1 MSDDT
6 LLPFD
11 LPSVGRKKLTI
22 DFAGGNQSSDG
33 GLLLLRAA
41 ERKLGVCRR
50 LAEAMPDRRDP
61 ERVRH
66 AMFEMVMARASAIAC
81 GYEDAID
88 LDRLRHDPLM
98 KVAVGRCP
106 ASGAPLAS
114 QSTISRLENAPS
126 KTEAARLSA
135 ALLDQFGTTVKPGKL
150 EVLDIDDTFCAA
162 HGGQQLAFWNAHHD
176 ERGFAS
182 MHIYH
187 VASGTPVAAILRPAR
202 TPKGSEVRTVIK
214 HVTKRLRRHW
224 PKTRIVWRGD
234 SHYGRVE
241 AMEWAEDNDADYIFG
256 LAGNAALDALV
267 AEAAVNLRF
276 HHAMSSKA
284 KLRTY
289 ASFLYQAGSWK
300 RPRKVVARLECSL
313 QPVGEAG
320 MRQEVDIRYVV
331 TSLKGSAQHLY
342 ENVYC
347 QRGQMENLIKLHK
360 AQLASDRMSCHSATA
375 NQVRLVLHTA
385 AFWLMH
391 GVRAAIPQASPLAK
405 CEFAT
410 HPRAPDQDRRAR
422 DRACRAHPRPAA
434 HQLPGRGAVPVR
446 RTRPHAVRPMS
457 RGAVCPDEPPTR
469 QINPERVASRVASH
483 RSRQTERRHAS
494 EPPDVQKSA
503 ASCMIRASHVAYC
516 ISARSDQHI
525 NDFVAGYQREACNRP

>member
-1 MSDDT
+1 MTDDT
-6 LLPFD
+6 LLPFE
-11 LPSVGRKKLTI
+11 LPSVRRKKLTV

-33 GLLLLRAA
+33 GLLLLREA
-41 ERKLGVCRR
+41 ERRLGVCRR

-61 ERVRH
+61 DRIQH
-66 AMFEMVMARASAIAC
+66 AMVEMVMARASAIAC

-106 ASGAPLAS
+106 QSGAPLVS

-135 ALLDQFGTTVKPGKL
+135 ALVDQFGASVKPGAQ

-187 VASGTPVAAILRPAR
+187 VASGTPVVAILRPAR
-202 TPKGSEVRTVIK
+202 TPKGSEVCTVVK
-214 HVTKRLRRHW
+214 HVTQRLRKHW
-224 PKTRIVWRGD
+224 PTTRIVWRGD
-234 SHYGRVE
+234 SHYGRAE
-241 AMEWAEDNDADYIFG
+241 AMDWAENNGADYLFG

-284 KLRTY
+284 KVRGFI
-289 ASFLYQAGSWK
+289 SFMYQAGSWR

-313 QPVGEAG
+313 QPGEDG
-320 MRQEVDIRYVV
+320 MRQEVDVRYVV
-331 TSLKGSAQHLY
+331 TSLRGSAQHLY

-347 QRGQMENLIKLHK
+347 QRGQTENLIKLHK
-360 AQLASDRMSCHSATA
+360 AQLASDRMSCHRATA

-391 GVRAAIPQASPLAK
+391 GVRATIPEASPLARA
-405 CEFAT
+405 EFAT
-410 HPRAPDQDRRAR
+410 IRQRLIKIGAR
-422 DRACRAHPRPAA
+422 VIEHIARIRV
-434 HQLPGRGAVPVR
+434 QLP
-446 RTRPHAVRPMS
+446 TS
-457 RGAVCPDEPPTR
+457 C
-469 QINPERVASRVASH
+469 PERALFRTVALGLMPSG
-483 RSRQTERRHAS
+483 
-494 EPPDVQKSA
+494 P
-503 ASCMIRASHVAYC
+503 
-516 ISARSDQHI
+516 
-525 NDFVAGYQREACNRP
+525 

>member
-1 MSDDT
+1 MSNDT

-61 ERVRH
+61 ERIRH

-106 ASGAPLAS
+106 ESGAALAS

-135 ALLDQFGTTVKPGKL
+135 ALLDQLGTTVKPGKL

-187 VASGTPVAAILRPAR
+187 VASGTPVAVILRPAR
-202 TPKGSEVRTVIK
+202 TPKGSEVCTVIK

-224 PKTRIVWRGD
+224 PNTRIVWRGD

-241 AMEWAEDNDADYIFG
+241 AMDWAEDNDAHYIFG

-267 AEAAVNLRF
+267 AETAVNLRL

-284 KLRTY
+284 KLRTF

-313 QPVGEAG
+313 QPVAGETG

-391 GVRAAIPQASPLAK
+391 GVRAAIPQANPLAT

-410 HPRAPDQDRRAR
+410 IRERLIKIGAR
-422 DRACRAHPRPAA
+422 VIEHLARIRV
-434 HQLPGRGAVPVR
+434 QLP
-446 RTRPHAVRPMS
+446 TS
-457 RGAVCPDEPPTR
+457 CPDAALF
-469 QINPERVASRVASH
+469 QYVARGLMPSG
-483 RSRQTERRHAS
+483 
-494 EPPDVQKSA
+494 P
-503 ASCMIRASHVAYC
+503 
-516 ISARSDQHI
+516 
-525 NDFVAGYQREACNRP
+525 

>member
-1 MSDDT
+1 MNDDT
-6 LLPFD
+6 LLPFE
-11 LPSVGRKKLTI
+11 LPSVRRKKLTV
-22 DFAGGNQSSDG
+22 DFAGGNQSSEG

-41 ERKLGVCRR
+41 ERRLGVCRR

-61 ERVRH
+61 DRVRH

-106 ASGAPLAS
+106 QTGAPLAS

-126 KTEAARLSA
+126 KTAAGRLSA
-135 ALLDQFGTTVKPGKL
+135 ALLDQFGATVKPGKR

-202 TPKGSEVRTVIK
+202 TPKGSEVCTVIK
-214 HVTKRLRRHW
+214 HVSKRLRRHW
-224 PKTRIVWRGD
+224 PKTRLVWRGD

-241 AMEWAEDNDADYIFG
+241 AMDWAEDHGADYIFG

-267 AEAAVNLRF
+267 AETAVNLRF
-276 HHAMSSKA
+276 YHAMSRKP

-289 ASFLYQAGSWK
+289 VSFLYQAGSWR

-313 QPVGEAG
+313 QPSETG

-331 TSLKGSAQHLY
+331 TSLKGSARHLY
-342 ENVYC
+342 ETVYC
-347 QRGQMENLIKLHK
+347 QRGQM
-360 AQLASDRMSCHSATA
+360 
-375 NQVRLVLHTA
+375 V
-385 AFWLMH
+385 
-391 GVRAAIPQASPLAK
+391 G
-405 CEFAT
+405 
-410 HPRAPDQDRRAR
+410 
-422 DRACRAHPRPAA
+422 
-434 HQLPGRGAVPVR
+434 
-446 RTRPHAVRPMS
+446 
-457 RGAVCPDEPPTR
+457 
-469 QINPERVASRVASH
+469 
-483 RSRQTERRHAS
+483 
-494 EPPDVQKSA
+494 
-503 ASCMIRASHVAYC
+503 
-516 ISARSDQHI
+516 
-525 NDFVAGYQREACNRP
+525 

>member
-1 MSDDT
+1 MTDAT
-6 LLPFD
+6 PLPFD
-11 LPSVGRKKLTI
+11 LPSVRRKKLTI

-50 LAEAMPDRRDP
+50 LAEAMPDRRDASRIHH
-61 ERVRH
+61 E
-66 AMFEMVMARASAIAC
+66 MFEMVMARASAIAC

-106 ASGAPLAS
+106 DTGAALAS

-135 ALLDQFGTTVKPGKL
+135 ALLDQFATTVKPGKL
-150 EVLDIDDTFCAA
+150 EILDIDDTFCTA

-176 ERGFAS
+176 ERGFAP
-182 MHIYH
+182 MHIHH
-187 VASGTPVAAILRPAR
+187 VASGTPVVTILRPAR
-202 TPKGSEVRTVIK
+202 TPKGTEVRTVIK
-214 HVTKRLRRHW
+214 HVTRRLRRHW
-224 PKTRIVWRGD
+224 PKARIVWRGD
-234 SHYGRVE
+234 GHYGRVE
-241 AMEWAEDNDADYIFG
+241 AMEWAENHDADYIFG
-256 LAGNAALDALV
+256 LAGNVALDALV
-267 AEAAVNLRF
+267 AKAALNLRF
-276 HHAMSSKA
+276 HHAMSRKS

-289 ASFLYQAGSWK
+289 ASFMYQAGSWK

-313 QPVGEAG
+313 QPIAGETG

-331 TSLKGSAQHLY
+331 TSLKGSAWHLY

-385 AFWLMH
+385 AFWLTH
-391 GVRAAIPQASPLAK
+391 GVRAAIPPASPLAK

-410 HPRAPDQDRRAR
+410 IRAR
-422 DRACRAHPRPAA
+422 LFKIGARVIEHLARIRI
-434 HQLPGRGAVPVR
+434 QLPTSCPEGLLF
-446 RTRPHAVRPMS
+446 RT
-457 RGAVCPDEPPTR
+457 
-469 QINPERVASRVASH
+469 VALGLMPSG
-483 RSRQTERRHAS
+483 
-494 EPPDVQKSA
+494 P
-503 ASCMIRASHVAYC
+503 
-516 ISARSDQHI
+516 
-525 NDFVAGYQREACNRP
+525 